1 MALKV
6 RQQLIYNL
14 KNTSGTG
21 NPGTYLTIHQTD
33 NWSKGANAAAHA
45 NLQSRKGSAATW
57 HWQVD
62 DKEAV
67 QSYAENVKCW
77 HAGDGAGKGN
87 MASIAIEFCVNSD
100 GNYDKTFDNAAQL
113 AAQILKRNNIPLSRM
128 VQHNYWSGKNCPS
141 MIRNRSEWQK
151 FVNLTNKYLS
161 GASTSTPTPSA
172 GALTL
177 DQYWGSGTTRKAQQV
192 FGTPAD
198 GVVSGQSNHWRKTY
212 DRFTTGWQWV
222 APSAAKGS
230 QLIAAMQTHFKK
242 NGHKITKVDGLVGPE
257 FVAAFTA
264 YMGGKTLAAAIG
276 NFQIRL
282 NKGSK

>member
-6 RQQLIYNL
+6 RQQLISNL

-33 NWSKGANAAAHA
+33 NWAKGANAAAHA
-45 NLQSRKGSAATW
+45 NLQSRKGSSATW

-100 GNYDKTFDNAAQL
+100 GNYDRTFDNAAQL
-113 AAQILKRNNIPLSRM
+113 AAQILRRNKIPISRM

-141 MIRNRSEWQK
+141 MIRNRGEWQK
-151 FVNLTNKYLS
+151 FVNLVNKYLG
-161 GASTSTPTPSA
+161 GASTSAPTTSS
-172 GALTL
+172 GKLTV
-177 DQYWGSGTTRKAQQV
+177 DGYWGSGTTRALQKAL
-192 FGTPAD
+192 GTPQD
-198 GVVSGQSNHWRKTY
+198 GVVSSQSAAWKTKNPGL
-212 DRFTTGWQWV
+212 TSGWEWV
-222 APSAAKGS
+222 RAAKGS
-230 QLIAAMQTHFKK
+230 TVIRAMQKK
-242 NGHKITKVDGLVGPE
+242 LGVTADGLIGPKTINALSKR
-257 FVAAFTA
+257 F
-264 YMGGKTLAAAIG
+264 GIKGDGKLDAGSLTVKAM
-276 NFQIRL
+276 QRKL
-282 NKGSK
+282 NEGKF